1 MQPDIWHPQTQAFEE
16 IRGLTRALDNL
27 KRSLRREGNQLQ
39 SVLRSTPRVES
50 VIVLLESRI
59 VFLEGQQA
67 QLEVELERVI
77 LETPE
82 VAVDFA

>member
-50 VIVLLESRI
+50 VIV
-59 VFLEGQQA
+59 
-67 QLEVELERVI
+67 
-77 LETPE
+77 
-82 VAVDFA
+82 